1 MLATYP
7 PHSPHANCRAEQEAA
22 KSAWRSPRTDTLQ
35 YVAKSF
41 QMRDLYR
48 RLRDGVSE
56 SERKSVPNRRGM
68 GWLLEAVVDTLAR
81 ALGTEKRPLRPI
93 GAVCHYADPETLELS
108 RQRHCG

>member
-56 SERKSVPNRRGM
+56 SERKSV
-68 GWLLEAVVDTLAR
+68 VDTLAR